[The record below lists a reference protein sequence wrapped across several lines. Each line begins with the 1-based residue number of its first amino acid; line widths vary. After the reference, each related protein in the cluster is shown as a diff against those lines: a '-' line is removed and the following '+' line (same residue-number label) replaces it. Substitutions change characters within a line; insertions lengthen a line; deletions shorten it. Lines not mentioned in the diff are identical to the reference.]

1 MQYNWN
7 KQYLA
12 LYDQTLDTLRQA
24 GIEQDFAE
32 VLATERCV
40 LTALRKSGA
49 IDYAR
54 CDNVI
59 AADHPNDVTG
69 TVIKFPAP
77 VLS

>member
-54 CDNVI
+54 RDDVI
-59 AADHPNDVTG
+59 AASPNEITG